1 MIDSSYSAS
10 DVSTEE
16 LKPQAP
22 EKFGV
27 FDFTNDKLKTLVD
40 DWTSVA
46 RKAKLNRTGSCKH

>member
-27 FDFTNDKLKTLVD
+27 FDFTNDKLTLQDVKPV
-40 DWTSVA
+40 SLMLV
-46 RKAKLNRTGSCKH
+46 KSLNPRSLI